1 MAMEMWGKMIRLLYP
16 EAEPCSFARV
26 LRANHQKLNLLV
38 HAFVLIADELL
49 ITQEIPD
56 SF

>member
-1 MAMEMWGKMIRLLYP
+1 MWGKMIRLLYP

-49 ITQEIPD
+49 ITQEIPG